1 MWRREGGFIH
11 LGMKDLPCI
20 PESIE
25 RLPQRRVGVEG
36 VWVTMAMGER
46 KRDVEEDNGVV
57 NRYSRVNLRA
67 EERHQ
72 GHIVVLLSWWEDY
85 FVIFLHLGC
94 VLFFSACCETT
105 LCSSPD
111 WSSTRKVV
119 CSICQKYGRECHAAK
134 QHAGKKRCNRRR
146 VTN

>member
-1 MWRREGGFIH
+1 MCLDLQLYVKEEGGFSH

-85 FVIFLHLGC
+85 FVIFPASRLC
-94 VLFFSACCETT
+94 FVLFC
-105 LCSSPD
+105 LL
-111 WSSTRKVV
+111 
-119 CSICQKYGRECHAAK
+119 
-134 QHAGKKRCNRRR
+134 
-146 VTN
+146 

>member
-1 MWRREGGFIH
+1 MNPFRTILCSPGGQIKPTFAFTGTAPPGELRVSLDLQLYVKEEGGFSH

-85 FVIFLHLGC
+85 FVIFPASRLC
-94 VLFFSACCETT
+94 FVLFC
-105 LCSSPD
+105 LL
-111 WSSTRKVV
+111 
-119 CSICQKYGRECHAAK
+119 
-134 QHAGKKRCNRRR
+134 
-146 VTN
+146 